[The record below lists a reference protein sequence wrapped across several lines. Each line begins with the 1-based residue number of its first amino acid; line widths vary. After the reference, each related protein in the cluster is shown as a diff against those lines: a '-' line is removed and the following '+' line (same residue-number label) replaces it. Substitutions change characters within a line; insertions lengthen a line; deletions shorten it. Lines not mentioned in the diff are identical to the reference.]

1 MAMKIQ
7 PGLYPVN
14 KSVQRGEPPSRPAL
28 SHNFADLMQQQE
40 ESRTQEELKRK
51 LEDIRLQG
59 DRLSRSMTVREL
71 VLYRQMVK
79 SFLEDTVGR
88 GIGLKETKGWD
99 RRGRGKRYKLLE
111 EVDAMLVG
119 MGEELLK
126 TEEGRID
133 LLHKVGEIRGILI
146 NLVF

>member
-1 MAMKIQ
+1 MKIQ

-14 KSVQRGEPPSRPAL
+14 KTIQRGEVPNRPAQ
-28 SHNFADLMQQQE
+28 SQSFGDLMHQQE
-40 ESRTQEELKRK
+40 EQRTHEELQRK

-59 DRLSRSMTVREL
+59 DRLTRSMTIREL

-79 SFLEDTVGR
+79 SFLEDTVRR
-88 GIGLKETKGWD
+88 GIALKESRGWD

-111 EVDAMLVG
+111 EVDAMLIA

-126 TEEGRID
+126 SEEGRID
-133 LLHKVGEIRGILI
+133 LLQKVGEIRGILI
-146 NLVF
+146 NIAF

>member
-1 MAMKIQ
+1 MKIQ
-7 PGLYPVN
+7 PGFYPMN
-14 KSVQRGEPPSRPAL
+14 KTVQRGETANRPAP
-28 SHNFADLMQQQE
+28 SQNFSDMMQQQE
-40 ESRTQEELKRK
+40 ENRSHEELQRK

-59 DRLSRSMTVREL
+59 DRLTRSMTVREL

-79 SFLEDTVGR
+79 GFLEDTVRR

-111 EVDAMLVG
+111 EVDALLVG
-119 MGEELLK
+119 MGEELLHS
-126 TEEGRID
+126 EEGRLD
-133 LLHKVGEIRGILI
+133 LLHKVGEIRGMLI

>member
-1 MAMKIQ
+1 MKIQ

-14 KSVQRGEPPSRPAL
+14 KSLQRGEIANRPAP
-28 SHNFADLMQQQE
+28 SQSFGDLLQQQE
-40 ESRTQEELKRK
+40 EGRTQEELKRK

-59 DRLSRSMTVREL
+59 DRLTRSMTVREL

-79 SFLEDTVGR
+79 SFLEDTVKR
-88 GIGLKETKGWD
+88 GIGLRETKGWD

-119 MGEELLK
+119 MGEQLLQ

>member
-1 MAMKIQ
+1 MKIQ
-7 PGLYPVN
+7 PGFYPVN
-14 KSVQRGEPPSRPAL
+14 KTLQRGESANRPAQAQ
-28 SHNFADLMQQQE
+28 NFGDFMQQNE
-40 ESRTQEELKRK
+40 EQWTHEELQRK

-59 DRLSRSMTVREL
+59 DRLTRSMTIREL

-79 SFLEDTVGR
+79 MFLEDTVRR
-88 GIGLKETKGWD
+88 GIALKETKGWD

-111 EVDAMLVG
+111 EVDAMLVS
-119 MGEELLK
+119 MGEELLQS
-126 TEEGRID
+126 EEGRID

>member
-1 MAMKIQ
+1 MKIQ
-7 PGLYPVN
+7 TGFYPVN
-14 KSVQRGEPPSRPAL
+14 KTLQRGETLARPTQAQ
-28 SHNFADLMQQQE
+28 NFGDLMQQQE
-40 ESRTQEELKRK
+40 EQRTHEELQRK

-59 DRLSRSMTVREL
+59 DRLTRSMTIREL

-79 SFLEDTVGR
+79 GFLEDTVKR
-88 GIGLKETKGWD
+88 GIALKETKGWD

-111 EVDAMLVG
+111 EVDSMLVG
-119 MGEELLK
+119 MGEELLQS
-126 TEEGRID
+126 EEGRID

>member
-1 MAMKIQ
+1 MKIQ

-14 KSVQRGEPPSRPAL
+14 KTLQRGDSSNRPAQAH
-28 SHNFADLMQQQE
+28 SFGDFMQQNE
-40 ESRTQEELKRK
+40 EQRTHEELQRK

-59 DRLSRSMTVREL
+59 DRLTRSMTVREL

-79 SFLEDTVGR
+79 MFLEDTVRR
-88 GIGLKETKGWD
+88 GIALKETKGWD

-111 EVDAMLVG
+111 EVDSMLVS
-119 MGEELLK
+119 MGEELLQS
-126 TEEGRID
+126 EEGRID

>member
-1 MAMKIQ
+1 MKIQ
-7 PGLYPVN
+7 PGFLPLN
-14 KSVQRGEPPSRPAL
+14 KTLQRGESANRPAP
-28 SHNFADLMQQQE
+28 SQNFADLMQQQE
-40 ESRTQEELKRK
+40 EGRTQEELQRK

-59 DRLSRSMTVREL
+59 DRLTKSMTVREL

-79 SFLEDTVGR
+79 GFLEDTVRR
-88 GIGLKETKGWD
+88 GIALKDTRGMD

-119 MGEELLK
+119 MGEELLQ
-126 TEEGRID
+126 TEEGRIE
-133 LLHKVGEIRGILI
+133 LLGKVGEIRGMLI